1 LLIRAPGLSN
11 SGKSDS
17 FVELIDLYP
26 TICDLLGLEK
36 PNQLEGTSLM
46 ENIKNPNLI
55 TKTSAYSRYTNGDM
69 FISDNYSYS
78 EWKYSEGGKI
88 IGRMLYDMKNDPLQM
103 VNLSHLE
110 EYVSLMDSLSNNIK
124 SKKILE

>member
-1 LLIRAPGLSN
+1 
-11 SGKSDS
+11 
-17 FVELIDLYP
+17 
-26 TICDLLGLEK
+26 
-36 PNQLEGTSLM
+36 
-46 ENIKNPNLI
+46 
-55 TKTSAYSRYTNGDM
+55 M